1 MNQDYSF
8 YDPRPTYSRTD
19 TVYAWLCFVFGF
31 LFCQAAPVTE
41 HPLGGFLLI
50 LALYITGFV
59 ILSLK
64 KVKLTAACILS
75 TISSLI
81 LSAVLILSESG
92 FLLRLSYTYCL
103 ASYCYFLYTAFGNTV
118 EKGFSDYIY
127 LDYFKAL
134 CVFPFQSFR
143 AVFSAVSTD
152 STKKGSQVLIK
163 VLIGCAMAVIPTAF
177 VFGFL
182 SYDDG
187 FLSIL
192 DRIFSFDSDAV
203 FRLIR
208 NLLFTVPLGMYG
220 FGLYNS
226 AHKGVAKDSLTADAC
241 KKSMQAVKVLP
252 QITATVAVLPI
263 LFLYVVF
270 FISQWKYYI
279 SGFTGV
285 LPENFSYA
293 EYARQGFFQLCAV
306 SVINLLLIIFISIF
320 INRGSQ
326 NKGIVLKILTV
337 VFCLFTLILIS
348 TAVAKLIMYIQYY
361 GLTQKRIYAM
371 WAMVLIAIVFSVIA
385 LGQFVSKFRIIALS
399 VTITVVMFGA
409 LGLCNVNAITANY
422 NANRYLSGTL
432 QTIDTK
438 EMERLGDSA
447 VPALVEI
454 AQNMDAEQN
463 PDLKL
468 SVDMILHDAAVK
480 LEQKKGCLFQWN
492 LPASL
497 ARRALKTYI
506 PEIPPVGTYIM
517 FEPSSDGNSTTDSNC
532 ILTVNPDHTGEL
544 FYNNKLYQFRIENNL
559 LLIEGVDCSFAYYP
573 SSLTLSMYWT
583 ENKKTDYLNFK
594 KQ

>member
-1 MNQDYSF
+1 MNQDYPF
-8 YDPRPTYSRTD
+8 NDPKPAYCRTD

-31 LFCQAAPVTE
+31 LFCQAAPVTG

-50 LALYITGFV
+50 LGLYITGFV

-75 TISSLI
+75 TVSSLI

-103 ASYCYFLYTAFGNTV
+103 AGYCYFLYTAFGNTA

-143 AVFSAVSTD
+143 AIFSVISTD
-152 STKKGSQVLIK
+152 ATKKGSQVFLK

-177 VFGFL
+177 VFAFL

-192 DRIFSFDSDAV
+192 ERIFSFDSEAV

-226 AHKGVAKDSLTADAC
+226 AHKGVAKDRLSIDTC
-241 KKSMQAVKVLP
+241 KKNIQAVKVLP
-252 QITATVAVLPI
+252 QITAAVAVLPI
-263 LFLYVVF
+263 AFLYVVF
-270 FISQWKYYI
+270 FISQWQYYI
-279 SGFTGV
+279 SGFTGD
-285 LPENFSYA
+285 LPANFSYA

-306 SVINLLLIIFISIF
+306 SVINLALIVFISIF
-320 INRGSQ
+320 ISRGSQ
-326 NKGIVLKILTV
+326 NKGIVLKILTA

-348 TAVAKLIMYIQYY
+348 TAVSKLIMYIQYY

-371 WAMVLIAIVFSVIA
+371 WAMAVIAIVFSVIA
-385 LGQFVSKFRIIALS
+385 LGQFISKIRIVALS
-399 VTITVVMFGA
+399 FTVTVVLFAA
-409 LGLCNVNAITANY
+409 LGLCNVNAITAGY
-422 NANRYLSGTL
+422 NADRYLSGTL
-432 QTIDTK
+432 QTVDTG

-447 VPALVEI
+447 VPALVKL
-454 AQNMDAEQN
+454 AQNMDTEQN

-468 SVDMILHDAAVK
+468 SIDMILHDAAVE
-480 LEQKKGCLFQWN
+480 LQQKKGCLFQWN
-492 LPASL
+492 LPAAM

-506 PEIPPVGTYIM
+506 PEIPPVGTYTMIA
-517 FEPSSDGNSTTDSNC
+517 PSQDGNG

-544 FYNNKLYQFRIENNL
+544 FYNNKLYPFRIENNL

-583 ENKKTDYLNFK
+583 ENEKTDYLNFK

>member
-8 YDPRPTYSRTD
+8 YDQKPTYSRTD
-19 TVYAWLCFVFGF
+19 TIYAWLCFAFGF

-50 LALYITGFV
+50 LSLYITGFV

-134 CVFPFQSFR
+134 CVFPFLSFR
-143 AVFSAVSTD
+143 AIFSAVSTD
-152 STKKGSQVLIK
+152 ATKKGSQLLGK

-192 DRIFSFDSDAV
+192 DRIFSFDSEAV

-208 NLLFTVPLGMYG
+208 NLLFSVPLGMYG

-226 AHKGVAKDSLTADAC
+226 AHKGVAKDRLTIDIC
-241 KKSMQAVKVLP
+241 KKNMKTIKVLP
-252 QITATVAVLPI
+252 QVTATVAVLPI
-263 LFLYVVF
+263 LFLYMVF

-293 EYARQGFFQLCAV
+293 EYARHGFFQLCAV
-306 SVINLLLIIFISIF
+306 SVINLILIVFISIF
-320 INRGSQ
+320 ISRGSQ
-326 NKGIVLKILTV
+326 DKGIVLKILTV

-371 WAMVLIAIVFSVIA
+371 WAMALIAIVFSVIA
-385 LGQFVSKFRIIALS
+385 LGQFVSKIRIIALS

-422 NANRYLSGTL
+422 NADRYLSGTL
-432 QTIDTK
+432 QTIDME

-447 VPALVEI
+447 IPALVDI
-454 AQNMDAEQN
+454 ATHMDENQD
-463 PDLKL
+463 PSLK
-468 SVDMILHDAAVK
+468 SAVDRLLDKASK
-480 LEQKKGCLFQWN
+480 ELEQEKASVFRWN
-492 LPASL
+492 LPALL
-497 ARRALKTYI
+497 ARRALQK
-506 PEIPPVGTYIM
+506 
-517 FEPSSDGNSTTDSNC
+517 
-532 ILTVNPDHTGEL
+532 
-544 FYNNKLYQFRIENNL
+544 YQ
-559 LLIEGVDCSFAYYP
+559 
-573 SSLTLSMYWT
+573 
-583 ENKKTDYLNFK
+583 
-594 KQ
+594 